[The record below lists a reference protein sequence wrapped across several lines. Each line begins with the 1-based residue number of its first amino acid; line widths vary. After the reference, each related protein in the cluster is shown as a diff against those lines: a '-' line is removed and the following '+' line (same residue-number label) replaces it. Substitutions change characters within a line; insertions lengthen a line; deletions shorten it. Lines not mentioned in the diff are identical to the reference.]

1 MDMINTA
8 LEELKME
15 INKLGASEARP
26 WGEFLKDFKQPSNL
40 VERVDTNFEYYKG
53 NYALLLIGFTIFG
66 LCIHP
71 EAFVTVVVSL
81 IAIAVLLIL
90 KIETSPGHIVSPEM
104 KLAVSL
110 PVVFV
115 MLLRAGVFFWSL
127 YGLLL
132 GLLFCSAHMVFRTR
146 TAHSRMSSAWTKIT
160 GGN

>member
-1 MDMINTA
+1 MT
-8 LEELKME
+8 LC
-15 INKLGASEARP
+15 SV
-26 WGEFLKDFKQPSNL
+26 FKRQHPL
-40 VERVDTNFEYYKG
+40 RYYKG

-115 MLLRAGVFFWSL
+115 MLLRAGITPYRSTTI
-127 YGLLL
+127 L
-132 GLLFCSAHMVFRTR
+132 GPIFA
-146 TAHSRMSSAWTKIT
+146 
-160 GGN
+160 N